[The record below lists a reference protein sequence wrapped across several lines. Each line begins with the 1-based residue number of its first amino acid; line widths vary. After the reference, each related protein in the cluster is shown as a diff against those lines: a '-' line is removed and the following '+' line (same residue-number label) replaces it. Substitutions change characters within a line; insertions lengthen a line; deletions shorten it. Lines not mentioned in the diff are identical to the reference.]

1 MKIEIKNLGPINEF
15 TFDLEKDFHI
25 IYGENNIGKSYAI
38 STIYIILKYFIIERV
53 SLQFVYLRYFVE
65 NEIDTTSELSELISS
80 IDTKLSEEKT
90 RTFSI
95 TKLCEN
101 ILKTEISNAYLP
113 LLKQSFK
120 NSFSNLENLQNKLT
134 NEEFYIKLYLENFQF
149 SIKLSK
155 NKELYIDDLSLS
167 KRMSVKF
174 INTNREV
181 SVREKD
187 ILFYIKKTDFNR
199 LKLQQDIIKNIFRL
213 TQNSFDILKQSL
225 NQIYFL
231 PASRSGLYQAMNIF
245 SSVFAKLSQIRH
257 AVNSQID
264 IPALSEP
271 VSDYFLKL
279 STIKLHKNID
289 KYTEI
294 AKEIEKTIL
303 KGEILFNSD
312 TKKIEYFEKNT
323 KLKLDLSETSSM
335 VSEISPIV
343 AYLKFIIDESLI
355 DISNSSIYKTN
366 NLTEEKENLNIK
378 KLMFIEEPE
387 AHLHPEIQVKLME
400 YFAKLV
406 KTNIKIVLTTHSD
419 YISNKITNLIL
430 AEELDYNM
438 VSSCHLVKT
447 NKGSIDKGDMLA
459 TAQGIEDNNFLNTAE
474 KLYEERVMML
484 NIEKK

>member
-38 STIYIILKYFIIERV
+38 STIYIILKYFIIEPTNIDFN
-53 SLQFVYLRYFVE
+53 LLRYLIQAE
-65 NEIDTTSELSELISS
+65 KQDISELSEI
-80 IDTKLSEEKT
+80 ITNINTKLSEEKT

-101 ILKTEISNAYLP
+101 ILKTEISNTYLP

-120 NSFSNLENLQNKLT
+120 NSFSNLENLQNKLS
-134 NEEFYIKLYLENFQF
+134 NEEFYIKLYLDDFQF

-155 NKELYIDDLSLS
+155 NKELYIDDLKFS
-167 KRMSVKF
+167 KRMLVKF
-174 INTNREV
+174 IKTNQETAIREN
-181 SVREKD
+181 D
-187 ILFYIKKTDFNR
+187 ILFFIKITDFDPF
-199 LKLQQDIIKNIFRL
+199 KLQQEIIESIFKL
-213 TQNSFDILKQSL
+213 AHNSFDILKQSL

-279 STIKLHKNID
+279 STIKSHKNSD
-289 KYTEI
+289 RYTQI
-294 AKEIEKTIL
+294 AKEIENTIL
-303 KGEILFNSD
+303 KGEVLFNSE

-343 AYLKFIIDESLI
+343 AYLKFIIDESST
-355 DISNSSIYKTN
+355 DVSNSGIYGFIN
-366 NLTEEKENLNIK
+366 QTEKKENFNVK
-378 KLMFIEEPE
+378 KLLFIEEPE
-387 AHLHPEIQVKLME
+387 AHLHPNVQVQLVE

-406 KTNIKIVLTTHSD
+406 KNNIKVVLTTHSD

-430 AEELDYNM
+430 SKELDYNV
-438 VSSCHLVKT
+438 VSSYHLMKT
-447 NKGSIDKGDMLA
+447 NKGSLDKGDMLA
-459 TAQGIEDNNFLNTAE
+459 TIDGIEDNNFLNVAE
-474 KLYEERVMML
+474 KLYEERILMSNL
-484 NIEKK
+484 ENN

>member
-1 MKIEIKNLGPINEF
+1 MKIDIKNLGPINEF

-38 STIYIILKYFIIERV
+38 STIYIILKYFIVEPTNFDF
-53 SLQFVYLRYFVE
+53 SLLQYLIQAEKE
-65 NEIDTTSELSELISS
+65 NISELSDLITS
-80 IDTKLSEEKT
+80 IKTKLLEEKT

-120 NSFSNLENLQNKLT
+120 NSYSNLENLQNKLN
-134 NEEFYIKLYLENFQF
+134 NEEFYIKLYLDDFQF

-155 NKELYIDDLSLS
+155 NKELYIDDLSFS
-167 KRMSVKF
+167 KRMSIKF
-174 INTNREV
+174 INTNRETAI
-181 SVREKD
+181 REND
-187 ILFYIKKTDFNR
+187 ILYYIKIADFNP
-199 LKLQQDIIKNIFRL
+199 LKLQQDIIRSIFGL
-213 TQNSFDILKQSL
+213 TLNSFAILKQSL

-279 STIKLHKNID
+279 STIKLHKNSD

-294 AKEIEKTIL
+294 AKEIENTIL
-303 KGEILFNSD
+303 YGEVLFNSE

-343 AYLKFIIDESLI
+343 AYLKFIIDESST
-355 DISNSSIYKTN
+355 DISNSGIYRFIN
-366 NLTEEKENLNIK
+366 QPEKKDNSNVK
-378 KLMFIEEPE
+378 KLVFIEEPE
-387 AHLHPEIQVKLME
+387 AHLHPNVQIKLVE

-406 KTNIKIVLTTHSD
+406 KNNVKVVLTTHSD
-419 YISNKITNLIL
+419 YISNKITNLIISK
-430 AEELDYNM
+430 ELDYNI
-438 VSSCHLVKT
+438 VSSCHLIKT
-447 NKGSIDKGDMLA
+447 NMGSIDKGDMIA
-459 TAQGIEDNNFLNTAE
+459 TIDGIEDNNFLNVAE
-474 KLYEERVMML
+474 KLYEERIQMSNL
-484 NIEKK
+484 ENN